1 MEKNAYQSL
10 LRVSVGVI
18 SMAHRH
24 TENEV
29 AKAFNPTE
37 GSKCDGRHASSAT
50 VSQDLLGAFKREE
63 RRVPG

>member
-1 MEKNAYQSL
+1 MLYTVSDMEKNAYQSL

-29 AKAFNPTE
+29 AKAFNPTVRKQVRWQTCFE
-37 GSKCDGRHASSAT
+37 GNC
-50 VSQDLLGAFKREE
+50 E
-63 RRVPG
+63 PGLTRSI